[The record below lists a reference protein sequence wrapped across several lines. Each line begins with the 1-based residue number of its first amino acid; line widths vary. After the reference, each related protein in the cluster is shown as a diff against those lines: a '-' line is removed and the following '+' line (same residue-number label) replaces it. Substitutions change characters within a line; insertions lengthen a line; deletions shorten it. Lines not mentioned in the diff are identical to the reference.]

1 MNLLI
6 NSEIAL
12 PPTQSLALRF
22 TTLLAKNQLKL
33 SILYE
38 VLKKDRDYYY
48 SFLKSRGL
56 MDFAE
61 DLVFREDRECGIR
74 IDTEYNFPLTI
85 VKKEITFQS
94 IHSIMNQLKVLEKI
108 SRQ

>member
-1 MNLLI
+1 
-6 NSEIAL
+6 
-12 PPTQSLALRF
+12 
-22 TTLLAKNQLKL
+22 
-33 SILYE
+33 
-38 VLKKDRDYYY
+38 
-48 SFLKSRGL
+48 